1 MEIKVS
7 GMFVA
12 ELLQTGL
19 ITKPPEAM
27 FKSTNVFVIIMLE
40 RDTELRT

>member
-1 MEIKVS
+1 
-7 GMFVA
+7 MFVA

-27 FKSTNVFVIIMLE
+27 FKSTNVFVIMMLE
-40 RDTELRT
+40 SEIELKT